1 MSKEK
6 EKKFLERCYKLCN
19 DNDKRIK
26 ELSSLIDIFIKLQ
39 RYREKF
45 TKAKFKKYIFVF
57 ISFLSLFFILN
68 IFSYIFA
75 GVNIFTI
82 KNSITKDNVT
92 TEFAKKRGDSN
103 VDSTTDIYTSF
114 TDVKDDFNV
123 MFSEPTFIPD
133 NYKLENISVNKNERD
148 NKLQISAKYTDNDNI
163 IVFNVFIFLTGNVNA
178 IFTTEKTED
187 DVIIEK
193 YNKIE
198 YLYSSNYDWNTI
210 KWSED
215 NIAYVLSGPISKKE
229 LYKIIQNLK
238 KEY

>member
-1 MSKEK
+1 M
-6 EKKFLERCYKLCN
+6 
-19 DNDKRIK
+19 
-26 ELSSLIDIFIKLQ
+26 
-39 RYREKF
+39 EKF
-45 TKAKFKKYIFVF
+45 TQAKLKKYIFVF

-92 TEFAKKRGDSN
+92 TEFVKKRGDFN
-103 VDSTTDIYTSF
+103 VDSATEIYTSF
-114 TDVKDDFNV
+114 KDVKDAFNV

-148 NKLQISAKYTDNDNI
+148 NKLQISAKYINNDNI
-163 IVFNVFIFLTGNVNA
+163 IVFTVFIFLTGNVNA
-178 IFTTEKTED
+178 IFTTEKTAD
-187 DVIIEK
+187 DIIVE
-193 YNKIE
+193 NSNGIE

-210 KWSED
+210 KWTEA
-215 NIAYVLSGPISKKE
+215 NIGYVLSGPISKEE